1 MLPSVT
7 RSILKK
13 LLSTFSLVSA
23 PYIVNFPISRFT
35 IFYLLSI
42 FTFIY
47 FLVIVLLVLYYIVSP
62 ISLLKAK
69 HLDTQV
75 KSTSTTTTRVFSAFK
90 MAARRRPACKQ
101 QVTCFQK

>member
-7 RSILKK
+7 RSILKQ
-13 LLSTFSLVSA
+13 LFSTFSLVSA

-42 FTFIY
+42 FTCIY
-47 FLVIVLLVLYYIVSP
+47 FLFLVLLVPYYIVSP

-69 HLDTQV
+69 HLDTQI
-75 KSTSTTTTRVFSAFK
+75 KSTTTTLYRRDGFSVHNS
-90 MAARRRPACKQ
+90 RDRPRGL
-101 QVTCFQK
+101 VR